1 MTRRDATVEIVVR
14 DTGCGIAAD
23 QLSRVFDKYAKAN
36 AGSDAMMSA
45 ERVYADATGSIGLG
59 LHLCRGLVN
68 AMGGSISLD
77 SEEGVGTRVNITL
90 RVAQGQG
97 AETADDSSF
106 SFTKRPS
113 PVEPAACVPSAKAGI
128 AGGLCLVVD
137 DNSFNRDVMH
147 SMLSVLG
154 HRVLATNGLEALDR
168 IEEAEAEGEP
178 FDLVMMDINMPVLDG
193 LQTTRR
199 LREREIERG
208 RKAPSE
214 QMCVVAVTAY
224 TSADDFKRCLGR
236 DALGISRSP

>member
-1 MTRRDATVEIVVR
+1 MNPRWGMGGITGVVDPDR
-14 DTGCGIAAD
+14 SVCF
-23 QLSRVFDKYAKAN
+23 LR
-36 AGSDAMMSA
+36 
-45 ERVYADATGSIGLG
+45 
-59 LHLCRGLVN
+59 
-68 AMGGSISLD
+68 MGGSISLD

-154 HRVLATNGLEALDR
+154 HRVRLATNGLEALDR
-168 IEEAEAEGEP
+168 STP
-178 FDLVMMDINMPVLDG
+178 
-193 LQTTRR
+193 
-199 LREREIERG
+199 
-208 RKAPSE
+208 
-214 QMCVVAVTAY
+214 
-224 TSADDFKRCLGR
+224 
-236 DALGISRSP
+236 